1 MRPVGSLCRVW
12 TLRVGAGAV
21 LALVSPVAA
30 QAAPRASGVSPIE
43 ATAHETVHVEHEL
56 PSLRAANSD
65 TFLRSDGSR
74 ELVIYPH
81 PVNYQV
87 AGKGWQPIEDTLT
100 EAGGSWSPKASPVP
114 VSLPASLASGAVS
127 VGGSGRQLSLQLQ
140 GAGSTAGTVSGPQ
153 RSYANVLPGVSAS
166 FGVAAESIH
175 ETLTLANASA
185 PTSYHYSLGLSAGLQ
200 ASLAPGGGVTIRDS
214 SGHTVYSLPAP
225 SITEPGRLPQTA
237 PVHYE
242 LADGGTSLTLV
253 LSKEWLSSSA
263 RTFPVNID
271 PDVYF
276 TEEYSCSIVSGAYTN
291 TPLCGDRLYVGA
303 DTESPANAA
312 RAVLY
317 FELSSIPRQSA
328 ILSSSLGLWF
338 EADTTT
344 NPIEIEARGLTREWT
359 PDVTWNDYDGAHA
372 WTTPGGDFL
381 KTEAGESTITN
392 ADKGYWVKWG
402 FTPQVEQWVRE
413 PSSDHGILLKA
424 KNETVNG
431 YDTFVQGENG
441 EGAPEPTMQVIYEPR
456 LGNPPSQ
463 AMYQQPL
470 GNGGTLGVNVANGN
484 LHVETPDVNY
494 ATEGYDTQLSRSYNS
509 EYDNLTGSAFGYQ
522 WTVSMGE
529 DTLLYP
535 SWWDGSTY
543 LQQSDGSFTRF
554 DRAPW
559 ADGHPETGDRAY
571 TSEAG
576 VPATLVVH
584 ENGTRT
590 LTYNNTGVEWQFDNS
605 ENGYPQTVTDPGGEG
620 NKISLSYTSSRLTKV
635 KDTHGHELTLTRSS
649 STGNITK
656 IKDGSETWTYKYTS
670 GSYLE
675 SYEGPAGQK
684 AEYHYDIYGDL
695 TAIIEPAGTIVVSYD
710 GYGRVESL
718 RKIVN
723 GTLTTVGS
731 EDEITKFS
739 YGTETTVVTRPDGV
753 EQGYYY
759 DAFGN
764 DLEEPGM
771 QEAAAEFYA
780 GYAELGAEAAHSD
793 VVRQDHAAIL
803 DSQLS
808 QQLGANYVG
817 EWFDPTTSDVKIGIT
832 SAGYEQTAEQDL
844 DNLGLA
850 NDAEIVTEMASWSQ
864 LMTAEHSLYEHVEG
878 LINSNRVVT
887 GASPEHDAVTI
898 EEADSLTTAQK
909 KEVSEAV
916 AALAVP
922 TAVTEAS
929 TATVGGAPKSAP
941 CSDGSCGR
949 PLRGGVRISYHPSFE
964 KSGEPTEETD
974 CTAGY
979 IVTSIY
985 NALPYVLTAGHCV
998 RETIGDL
1005 WYAEV
1010 NEVPI
1015 KGTEEGPY
1023 GELGV
1028 HKIGKAHSYVFG
1040 KSHEIPGGTTS
1051 EGDAGLIAIE
1061 PKGFWGNNLTPII
1074 ITYKGSET
1082 TRNERYPIIGTHYN
1096 PEAPQA
1102 EFVVCV
1108 GGVGKGETEESVGP
1122 RAQCGLDKGFVS
1134 PHYQD
1139 SEKVQH
1145 LEEFDPCYHGHT
1157 SILGRGNSGAP
1168 VYKANFAYGILSG
1181 GSGCKE
1187 YYEGIDQ
1194 AEKALHVKVMTGP
1207 GPVE

>member
-1 MRPVGSLCRVW
+1 MRPVSLLCRVR
-12 TLRVGAGAV
+12 TLLVSVGAGAV
-21 LALVSPVAA
+21 LALVLPVAA
-30 QAAPRASGVSPIE
+30 QAAPRGSGVSPME
-43 ATAHETVHVEHEL
+43 AAAHETVHVEHEL
-56 PSLRAANSD
+56 PGLRAANSD

-100 EAGGSWSPKASPVP
+100 EASGSWSPKASPVP
-114 VSLPASLASGAVS
+114 VSLPGSLASGAVS
-127 VGGSGRQLSLQLQ
+127 VGGSGRQLSLQLE
-140 GAGSTAGTVSGPQ
+140 GAGPTTGTVSGPQ

-185 PTSYHYSLGLSAGLQ
+185 PTSYHYNLGLSAGLQ
-200 ASLAPGGGVTIRDS
+200 ASLAPGGGVTISDS
-214 SGHTVYSLPAP
+214 SGHAVYSLPAP

-242 LADGGTSLTLV
+242 LGDGGTSLKLV
-253 LSKEWLSSSA
+253 LNKEWLSSPT
-263 RTFPVNID
+263 RTFPVKID

-303 DTESPANAA
+303 DTASPANAA

-344 NPIEIEARGLTREWT
+344 SPIEIEARGLTREWT
-359 PDVTWNDYDGAHA
+359 PDVTWDDYDGTHA

-402 FTPQVEQWVRE
+402 FTPQVEQWARE

-456 LGNPPSQ
+456 LGNPAGE
-463 AMYQQPL
+463 AMYQQAL

-509 EYDNLTGSAFGYQ
+509 EYDNLTSSAFGYQ
-522 WTVSMGE
+522 WTVNMGE

-535 SWWDGSTY
+535 SWWDGSNY

-559 ADGHPETGDRAY
+559 ADGHPSSGDRAY

-620 NKISLSYTSSRLTKV
+620 DKLSLSYTSSRLTKV

-675 SYEGPAGQK
+675 AYEGPAGQK
-684 AEYHYDIYGDL
+684 AEYHYDIYGDI
-695 TAIIEPAGTIVVSYD
+695 TAIIEPAGTTVIKYD

-739 YGTETTVVTRPDGV
+739 YGTESTVVTGPSGS
-753 EQGYYY
+753 EQTYYY
-759 DAFGN
+759 DQFGN
-764 DLEEPGM
+764 ALEEPAT
-771 QEAAAEFYA
+771 QTQAAEAYA
-780 GYAELGAEAAHSD
+780 AYATIGEGAALTD
-793 VVRQDHAAIL
+793 VNLQDHASIL

-808 QQLGANYVG
+808 QQLGPNYTG
-817 EWFDPTTSDVKIGIT
+817 EWFDAGTGGVKVGIT
-832 SAGYEQTAEQDL
+832 SAGYEKTAEQDL

-850 NDAEIVTEMASWSQ
+850 NKAEIVTAAHSVTELEEGESSDESALEELASK
-864 LMTAEHSLYEHVEG
+864 G
-878 LINSNRVVT
+878 LIRVGLESSTNSVTVEKADDLNSTQNAHLAEVVAHAT
-887 GASPEHDAVTI
+887 VPIV
-898 EEADSLTTAQK
+898 
-909 KEVSEAV
+909 VSERPIARFRAY
-916 AALAVP
+916 AASCSGPLC
-922 TAVTEAS
+922 
-929 TATVGGAPKSAP
+929 SA
-941 CSDGSCGR
+941 
-949 PLRGGVRISYHPSFE
+949 PLRGGVSIQEHETE
-964 KSGEPTEETD
+964 KGEEEIQY
-974 CTAGY
+974 CTAGFIAKSDY
-979 IVTSIY
+979 G
-985 NALPYVLTAGHCV
+985 PFQYVLTAGHCIADGHGV
-998 RETIGDL
+998 GKGWETAFPGDG
-1005 WYAEV
+1005 A
-1010 NEVPI
+1010 
-1015 KGTEEGPY
+1015 K
-1023 GELGV
+1023 
-1028 HKIGKAHSYVFG
+1028 VFG
-1040 KSHEIPGGTTS
+1040 DRFIGHAAGFVYGSSHSSPFPVTS
-1051 EGDAGLIAIE
+1051 SKGDAGIIE
-1061 PKGFWGNNLTPII
+1061 IPSTSEVRGAGLQPWVLVYGS
-1074 ITYKGSET
+1074 SET
-1082 TRNERYPIIGTHYN
+1082 ARNERYLIRGTHYN
-1096 PEAPQA
+1096 PHEALEKFA
-1102 EFVVCV
+1102 VC
-1108 GGVGKGETEESVGP
+1108 T
-1122 RAQCGLDKGFVS
+1122 
-1134 PHYQD
+1134 
-1139 SEKVQH
+1139 
-1145 LEEFDPCYHGHT
+1145 
-1157 SILGRGNSGAP
+1157 SGAP
-1168 VYKANFAYGILSG
+1168 ASESLVEAFESSSGAPKPVERCGVTEGFRNPIYDEEGPHEQQVHNLEQFKACGGGGGDSGSPVYKNGLAYGIISG
-1181 GSGCKE
+1181 EESQECRDF
-1187 YYEGIDQ
+1187 YEGINT
-1194 AEKALHVKVMTGP
+1194 AESIFGVHILTG
-1207 GPVE
+1207 